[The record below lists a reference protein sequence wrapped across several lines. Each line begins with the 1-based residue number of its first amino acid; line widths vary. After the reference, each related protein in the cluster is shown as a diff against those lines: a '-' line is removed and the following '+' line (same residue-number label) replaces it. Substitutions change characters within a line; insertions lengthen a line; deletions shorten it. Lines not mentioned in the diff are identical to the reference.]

1 MRYAKSIQYAN
12 LSLTINGEKRG
23 FYLSPKNCHLK
34 RWEYIYSTNT
44 KGQPIGEHSIPFG
57 VLDRVANDGGAI
69 KFYTS
74 GNSYQVKRESV

>member
-1 MRYAKSIQYAN
+1 MKYPKSIQYAN

-44 KGQPIGEHSIPFG
+44 KGQLIGEHSIPFG
-57 VLDRVANDGGAI
+57 VLDRVANNGGAV

-74 GNSYQVKRESV
+74 GSSYQVKRESV